1 MDLLHSSQFLWAVFG
16 MVVFVMLAIDLG
28 VFHRRA
34 HRVAVK
40 EAAIWCAVWIS
51 LALLFNAGVLWLLG
65 RDKGLEF
72 LAGYLIEES
81 LSLDN
86 IFIWV
91 VIFSDFALPERYQH
105 RVLFYGILG
114 AMVFRG
120 VFITVGV
127 TLLHYFHWIVYI
139 FGGFLLIT
147 AGRLVLHRERQAHLE
162 RNPLVWIARRFL
174 PITQAYDGQR
184 FLTNQGGRRMATPLI
199 LVLLVVETTDVVFAL
214 DSVPAVLSITQDPFI
229 VYTSNVFAILGLRAM
244 FFLLTDVLHRMKYLK
259 IGLAFLLGFVGVKML
274 ISNFYEFSI
283 IGSLLIIAGILGGT
297 ILASYLK
304 AWQEGRAGEAS
315 TH

>member
-1 MDLLHSSQFLWAVFG
+1 M
-16 MVVFVMLAIDLG
+16 
-28 VFHRRA
+28 
-34 HRVAVK
+34 
-40 EAAIWCAVWIS
+40 
-51 LALLFNAGVLWLLG
+51 
-65 RDKGLEF
+65 
-72 LAGYLIEES
+72 
-81 LSLDN
+81 
-86 IFIWV
+86 
-91 VIFSDFALPERYQH
+91 
-105 RVLFYGILG
+105 
-114 AMVFRG
+114 
-120 VFITVGV
+120 
-127 TLLHYFHWIVYI
+127 
-139 FGGFLLIT
+139 
-147 AGRLVLHRERQAHLE
+147 
-162 RNPLVWIARRFL
+162 
-174 PITQAYDGQR
+174 
-184 FLTNQGGRRMATPLI
+184 I